1 MAGGS
6 GTRFWPRSRRR
17 TPKQLLHVAG
27 PRTLLQTTADRL
39 ARFIDHDRILVV
51 THRDHATAV
60 RRQVP
65 EIGRRNV
72 LIEPAGCNTAPC
84 LALAALEI
92 AARDPDATFF
102 TVPADHDIADARRF
116 QATVLEALGW
126 ARQEASA
133 VTIGIEPTSPETG
146 FGYIRVGAP
155 VGGRTHRVRAFVE
168 KPTLARARRFV
179 ASGEYLWNSGMFAW
193 RVATVLDLLDRH
205 LPATMR
211 RLRRVAAT
219 PVRRR
224 AAALARAYR
233 AIAPISI
240 DHGIMEK
247 AAAVLVVRG
256 DFGWNDI
263 GSWAALADL
272 ARGRA
277 ERGGPVVAIDAA
289 RYVIDSSE
297 RLIALVGVDDL
308 IVVDA
313 PDALLICHRERAQD
327 VRRVVQE
334 LEARGLDA
342 YL

>member
-17 TPKQLLHVAG
+17 TPKQLLHVTGA
-27 PRTLLQTTADRL
+27 RTLLQTTADRL
-39 ARFIDHDRILVV
+39 ARFVDPARMLVV
-51 THRDHATAV
+51 THRDHAAAV
-60 RRQVP
+60 RRQLP
-65 EIGRRNV
+65 EIGTRNV
-72 LIEPAGCNTAPC
+72 LVEPLGCNTAPC

-92 AARDPDATFF
+92 AARDRDATFF
-102 TVPADHDIADARRF
+102 TVPADHAIADPRAF

-126 ARQEASA
+126 ARHAASA
-133 VTIGIEPTSPETG
+133 VTIGIEPTAPETG
-146 FGYIRVGAP
+146 FGYIRVGEAI
-155 VGGRTHRVRAFVE
+155 GGRTHRVRAFVE
-168 KPTLARARRFV
+168 KPSLARARRFV

-205 LPATMR
+205 LPAMMVQ
-211 RLRRVAAT
+211 LRRAVGTPRPRRTAAI
-219 PVRRR
+219 
-224 AAALARAYR
+224 ARAYR

-240 DHGIMEK
+240 DHGVMEK
-247 AAAVLVVRG
+247 ADDVLVVRG
-256 DFGWNDI
+256 AFGWNDI

-272 ARGRA
+272 AGRDG
-277 ERGGPVVAIDAA
+277 RPVVAIDAA
-289 RYVIDSSE
+289 RYVVSSPD
-297 RLIALVGVDDL
+297 RLVALVGVDDL

-334 LEARGLDA
+334 LERRGLHG